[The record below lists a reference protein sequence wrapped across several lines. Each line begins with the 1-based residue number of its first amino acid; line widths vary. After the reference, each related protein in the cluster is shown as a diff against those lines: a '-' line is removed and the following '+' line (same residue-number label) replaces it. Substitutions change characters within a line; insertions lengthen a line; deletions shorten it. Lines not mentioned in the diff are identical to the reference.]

1 VKKQVLVIAP
11 HPDDETLGCGG
22 TLLRHVA
29 EGDWIHWLTLTEIQA
44 DLGYS
49 RDQVERRKNEIEM
62 VAKRYAFQ
70 TAHHLAFA
78 TTKLDTIPISRVVEK
93 VGAVFKK
100 VNPEIVYLPWRNDIH
115 TDHKYAFDATV
126 ACCKWFRYNSIKRVL
141 AYETL
146 SETEFGLNPDASG
159 YRPNVFMDIA
169 DFLESKIEILNIYSS
184 EMGEFPFP
192 RSEDAVR
199 SLAAF
204 RGVAAGYRAAE
215 SFVLLKE
222 IL

>member
-1 VKKQVLVIAP
+1 MKKQVLVVAP

-22 TLLRHVA
+22 TLLKHVA

-44 DLGYS
+44 DLGYG
-49 RDQVERRKNEIEM
+49 RDQIERRKNEIEM
-62 VAKRYAFQ
+62 VTKRYPFQ
-70 TAHHLAFA
+70 TAHHLTFA
-78 TTKLDTIPISRVVEK
+78 TTKLDTIPISRLVEQ